1 MPWRRLA
8 LISLSSAGAGLLI
21 WLATT
26 QRLPWAPGDR
36 QRSTLNQ
43 QPLNQQPLNQQLLE
57 QLSAQPGGQRSSE
70 QEMVL
75 LKRLLALGH
84 LQTAQLL
91 METRKANSPLTV
103 QQRLLMANLQR
114 LNGDNSGA
122 RKELDQLLRL
132 HPNHLDVLA
141 LQALIDQQE
150 GQGKQALQRLEQRF
164 SKAPAGQRTDLGL
177 LVADL
182 QRQSGKAGTAANLY
196 KQLAQESPSDARPL
210 IALAMLRRDQGKPE
224 EVQELLHQARQRKG
238 SDGVL
243 IDDLAARWG
252 VTAARTKGL
261 KPEQTPKVPTTKE
274 PLTQVMSGTP

>member
-1 MPWRRLA
+1 
-8 LISLSSAGAGLLI
+8 
-21 WLATT
+21 
-26 QRLPWAPGDR
+26 
-36 QRSTLNQ
+36 
-43 QPLNQQPLNQQLLE
+43 
-57 QLSAQPGGQRSSE
+57 
-70 QEMVL
+70 
-75 LKRLLALGH
+75 
-84 LQTAQLL
+84 
-91 METRKANSPLTV
+91 
-103 QQRLLMANLQR
+103 MANLQR

-210 IALAMLRRDQGKPE
+210 IALAMLRRDQGKPG

-274 PLTQVMSGTP
+274 PVTQVMSGTP